1 MTSASKESVSCRTTA
16 PSSTGSSRRAGTTAA
31 SKRLETFQSRNGQ
44 ARRPVEQITVR
55 LRHWR
60 AGAESRASVPDL
72 DAPVSFLHKKF
83 KPIGASSGYRI
94 VSLFLPGH
102 LVPAPFFNGFSSL
115 PTTYLLECFQFLV
128 MIRLLHKLS
137 DADRRLTRQDRL
149 FGPRLGRAGGCPA
162 TPRKADDHCDD
173 CPRNHAPNT
182 ILN

>member
-1 MTSASKESVSCRTTA
+1 MVASLCIEPPARCVSEIVCFRALLSTFYDFFQTCYHLVDWLDSIVTGIKKEHA
-16 PSSTGSSRRAGTTAA
+16 
-31 SKRLETFQSRNGQ
+31 
-44 ARRPVEQITVR
+44 QI
-55 LRHWR
+55 
-60 AGAESRASVPDL
+60 
-72 DAPVSFLHKKF
+72 SFLHKKF

-162 TPRKADDHCDD
+162 TPRKADDHGDD
-173 CPRNHAPNT
+173 CPTNKAPHA
-182 ILN
+182 ILNLRCSL